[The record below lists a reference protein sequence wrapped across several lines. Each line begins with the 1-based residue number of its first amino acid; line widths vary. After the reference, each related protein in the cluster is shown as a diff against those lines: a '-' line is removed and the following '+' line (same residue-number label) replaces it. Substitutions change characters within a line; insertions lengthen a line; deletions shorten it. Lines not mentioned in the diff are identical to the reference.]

1 MGRRRS
7 IDGHS
12 GRENLCHECGWQA
25 KAFLGRP
32 RVAAA
37 LGPLNTYQVAAR
49 GRWIADRKSDRSREL
64 DPVRS
69 GLALLA
75 AILRRAYRYF
85 SSLRH

>member
-1 MGRRRS
+1 VGRRRTWMV
-7 IDGHS
+7 IQL
-12 GRENLCHECGWQA
+12 ENLRHECGWRA
-25 KAFLGRP
+25 KTFLGRP

-37 LGPLNTYQVAAR
+37 LGLLNTYQVAAR
-49 GRWIADRKSDRSREL
+49 GRWIADRKSDRSQRWI
-64 DPVRS
+64 PVRS